1 MTVDMDDSQ
10 ITTLEQVSEVLRSS
24 KGLTFK
30 GARRDERYAWMEG
43 VLERFDYF
51 ELGKKAKGL
60 VKAYLRRMSGFS
72 RPQVTRLVAKK
83 LRSGTIK
90 ASYEGCHRMAAKYT
104 RADHELLAETDNAH
118 GRLSGPATRKLLS
131 RAYQVYGDKRF
142 GRLKDISSAHIY
154 NLRQSRTYRLRA
166 QTVAKTKSVT
176 IAIGARRR
184 PETKGRPGF
193 IRVDTVHQGDLGGKK
208 GVYHI
213 NMVDAE
219 TQWEMVACVE
229 NISEGYLLPVLEK
242 ALRRFPF
249 VVLGFHSDNGSEF
262 INEVT
267 ARLLNKLLI
276 EQTKSRSG
284 RTNDNALVE
293 GKNGNVIRKH
303 MGHCYIEQKH
313 APAINRFFEEHF
325 NDYLNFHRPCAFAT
339 VTVDERGR
347 RNRKYKTY
355 QTPYER
361 LKSLVEAAR
370 NKPTDP
376 EKYLRTGVSLASLG
390 EKAAKQSDNEAAQAM
405 QEAKVRLFK
414 RLAAAGAL
422 PVRPRAVEPPARSR
436 KASSPSGSPRGPLD
450 PSGA

>member
-10 ITTLEQVSEVLRSS
+10 ITTLEQLEEVMRSS
-24 KGLTFK
+24 KRLTFK
-30 GARRDERYAWMEG
+30 GAKRDERYAWMEG
-43 VLERFDYF
+43 VVERFAYF

-60 VKAYLRRMSGFS
+60 VKAYLKRMSGFS

-104 RADHELLAETDNAH
+104 RVDHELLAETDNAH
-118 GRLSGPATRKLLS
+118 GRMSGPATRELLS
-131 RAYQVYGDKRF
+131 RAYHVYGDRRF

-154 NLRQSRTYRLRA
+154 NLRKSRTYRLRA

-193 IRVDTVHQGDLGGKK
+193 VRVDTVHQGDLGGKK
-208 GVYHI
+208 GVYHV

-219 TQWEMVACVE
+219 VQWEVVACVE

-242 ALRRFPF
+242 ALGAFPF
-249 VVLGFHSDNGSEF
+249 VVLGFHSDNGSEY
-262 INEVT
+262 INAVT

-303 MGHCYIEQKH
+303 MGHWHIEQRH
-313 APAINRFFEEHF
+313 APAVNRFYEEHF

-347 RNRKYKTY
+347 RSRKYKTY

-370 NKPTDP
+370 GKSSEP
-376 EKYLRTGVSLASLG
+376 EKYLREGVSVKMLDEVAG
-390 EKAAKQSDNEAAQAM
+390 RQSDNEAARAM
-405 QEAKVRLFK
+405 QEAKERLFK
-414 RLAAAGAL
+414 KSGLVPG
-422 PVRPRAVEPPARSR
+422 RAR
-436 KASSPSGSPRGPLD
+436 
-450 PSGA
+450 